1 MKISKLIKFNMIV
14 LLISLSSAANA
25 SGLINSANR
34 DWLELVRQHTP
45 ASNSS
50 SFDEAE
56 ADYKWQ
62 RLINKRDKRQ
72 PLKTE
77 SFLSEWWQTFG
88 DDVLIDLIAKAFAS
102 NKDLNSARAKVLE
115 ARAQLGISKTNFSPK
130 ANLASEY
137 ENGRNSDFED
147 DELKSYNKYALGFDA
162 SWEIDLF
169 GRNKHTLKAAKA
181 NLESEYASL
190 ENAW

>member
-1 MKISKLIKFNMIV
+1 MKTICV
-14 LLISLSSAANA
+14 LTGAAMLTACQNDA
-25 SGLINSANR
+25 SGLALSAPSLPARYAAAAKRPAGRQR
-34 DWLELVRQHTP
+34 DL
-45 ASNSS
+45 
-50 SFDEAE
+50 
-56 ADYKWQ
+56 
-62 RLINKRDKRQ
+62 RD
-72 PLKTE
+72 
-77 SFLSEWWQTFG
+77 WWQTFG

-102 NKDLNSARAKVLE
+102 NKDLNSTRAKVLE

-147 DELKSYNKYALGFDA
+147 DELKSYNKYAFGFDA